1 MNKKLKSFLAI
12 LLLVPCFF
20 VFSACNQPG
29 KSAYDIAVENGFVGS
44 EVEWLES
51 LRGDNGNDGKSA
63 YDIAVE
69 KGFSGTEQDWLDSF
83 VLGKSAYQSA
93 LENGFVGS
101 EIEWLQSLQGAKGDN
116 GDDGMQNAI
125 STALTSVVSVF
136 ASFTVQGVF
145 GASIETSGGA
155 GVIADID
162 KQNGNAYIITNY
174 HVIYNNGVSDDINL
188 YLYGMEYNEYKIDAT
203 YIGGSL
209 TNDIAVLEVKNS
221 EVLKNSNATKVSF
234 DISSATVGMRVSAIG
249 NPAGAGISATQG
261 IVSVD
266 SEDITLTLADGVT
279 QGELRVMRVD
289 AAVNSGNSGGG
300 LFNASGKLIG
310 IVNAKYQSTTIE
322 NIAYAIPSVVV
333 YGVYQNVISQTNTNN
348 DVKVKTCKL
357 GIEVMIDDSWAEYDS
372 ASQTTKI
379 KQKIKVANV
388 LATGVAYGKLMAN
401 DVLVSVNL
409 DGKQMP
415 VDKIYSVG
423 DYLLYFE
430 QGDQMQITVL
440 RDGSEQV
447 VTINL
452 TQPPQTIS

>member
-1 MNKKLKSFLAI
+1 MNKKLKSFFAI

-20 VFSACNQPG
+20 VFSACNQTGKSAYDIAVDNGFVGTEQEWLDSLKGDDG
-29 KSAYDIAVENGFVGS
+29 KSAYDIAVEN
-44 EVEWLES
+44 
-51 LRGDNGNDGKSA
+51 
-63 YDIAVE
+63 
-69 KGFSGTEQDWLDSF
+69 GFSGTEQDWLDSF

-101 EIEWLQSLQGAKGDN
+101 EIEWLQSLQGAKGDS
-116 GDDGMQNAI
+116 GDCGMQNAI

-136 ASFTVQGVF
+136 ANFTVQGVF

-155 GVIADID
+155 GVIVDID
-162 KQNGNAYIITNY
+162 KQKGNAYIITNY
-174 HVIYNNGVSDDINL
+174 HVIYYNGVSSDISL
-188 YLYGMEYNEYKIDAT
+188 YLYGMEYSEYKIEAT

-209 TNDIAVLEVKNS
+209 TNDIAVLEVKNND
-221 EVLKNSNATKVSF
+221 VLKNSNATKATF
-234 DISSATVGMRVSAIG
+234 DISCATVGTQVSAIG
-249 NPAGAGISATQG
+249 NPSGTGISATQG
-261 IVSVD
+261 IISVD
-266 SEDITLTLADGVT
+266 SEEITLTLADGVT
-279 QGELRVMRVD
+279 QGQLRVMRVD

-322 NIAYAIPSVVV
+322 NIAYAIPAVVA

-348 DVKVKTCKL
+348 DVKVQKCKL

-372 ASQTTKI
+372 ATQTTKI
-379 KQKIKVANV
+379 KQKIKIANV
-388 LATGVAYGKLMAN
+388 LSTGVAYGKLMAD

-415 VDKIYSVG
+415 VYKIYNVG
-423 DYLLYFE
+423 DYLLYFK

-440 RDGSEQV
+440 RGGVEQT